1 MGANPNI
8 SGGSNVCE
16 DIVRGACSDE
26 SIGSQQIREEGEL
39 WGARDRLMAAALV
52 RS

>member
-16 DIVRGACSDE
+16 DIVRGALSGA
-26 SIGSQQIREEGEL
+26 SIGSQQREEGQL

-52 RS
+52 WS